1 MADDDDEVV
10 DNTAKANRADMNTLG
25 GGGDDDGGV
34 DAEAAKKRALEMAL
48 TGDAIDAHTAADWGL
63 VNRVVPDDDLDS
75 AVADLARRATRGSAL
90 SKSLG
95 KRRIDDVVRYLGL
108 AAPVAKVLFVSCHC
122 KFLEL
127 CYFGC
132 L

>member
-1 MADDDDEVV
+1 MSRRLESVPEIRASHQPTYVEAVLWVAESHRAADD
-10 DNTAKANRADMNTLG
+10 RL
-25 GGGDDDGGV
+25 
-34 DAEAAKKRALEMAL
+34 
-48 TGDAIDAHTAADWGL
+48 
-63 VNRVVPDDDLDS
+63 
-75 AVADLARRATRGSAL
+75 RRANQQVQELGSNTNARVL
-90 SKSLG
+90 AEHQLAGVCSAAQESRSKSLG

>member
-1 MADDDDEVV
+1 MPECWQ
-10 DNTAKANRADMNTLG
+10 NTSGRRLF
-25 GGGDDDGGV
+25 
-34 DAEAAKKRALEMAL
+34 AAQESR
-48 TGDAIDAHTAADWGL
+48 
-63 VNRVVPDDDLDS
+63 
-75 AVADLARRATRGSAL
+75 

-95 KRRIDDVVRYLGL
+95 QRRIDDVVRYLGL
-108 AAPVAKVLFVSCHC
+108 AAPVAKVLFVSRHC